1 MAGAGTNIPAIF
13 RCETQ
18 SKTPPVYQSAY
29 HFLRRLTRLPVVL
42 VGIPKVANIKIIF
55 VPRKR
60 MGKLKLPQVSPQYL
74 AKLAAPGGCY
84 FVAYKS
90 GPRKKQ
96 KGRIHSSII
105 VVNAERDI
113 TGINHCLL
121 EELTQSIGFPNDSN
135 NLRPSIFSDKDQLFE
150 FSPVDKILIRT
161 LYDKR
166 MKMGVPRNT
175 GLVMARQIMS
185 DVLFKV
191 GKPATFR
198 KPQK

>member
-1 MAGAGTNIPAIF
+1 
-13 RCETQ
+13 
-18 SKTPPVYQSAY
+18 
-29 HFLRRLTRLPVVL
+29 
-42 VGIPKVANIKIIF
+42 
-55 VPRKR
+55 

-74 AKLAAPGGCY
+74 TKLAAPGGCY

-121 EELTQSIGFPNDSN
+121 EEITQSIGFPNDSN
-135 NLRPSIFSDKDQLFE
+135 KLRPSIFSDKDQLFE
-150 FSPVDKILIRT
+150 YSPVDKALIRV

-166 MKMGVPRNT
+166 MKMGVPRKT
-175 GLVMARQIMS
+175 GLVMARKIVA
-185 DVLFKV
+185 DVLFNV
-191 GKPATFR
+191 GKPATSR
-198 KPQK
+198 KPRK